1 MTWQRTLMVVGT
13 AVIALASVPACS
25 SSSTPSGAAAAP
37 DPTSRE
43 ASTAAK
49 GGEAVV
55 KRKCVT
61 CHGMNMAGA
70 VAPLPLAGV
79 TTDTRVEL
87 YPPNLT
93 PDPDTGIG
101 DATSTDPAKK
111 SYTDDLLARAIRSG
125 IDNDDLEL
133 CPEMKHFADM
143 TDFEVYSIV
152 KYLRSIPPVNQKVL
166 RSVCPPLKTK
176 DQQSAP

>member
-1 MTWQRTLMVVGT
+1 M
-13 AVIALASVPACS
+13 
-25 SSSTPSGAAAAP
+25 
-37 DPTSRE
+37 
-43 ASTAAK
+43 
-49 GGEAVV
+49 
-55 KRKCVT
+55 KRKCVI

-70 VAPLPLAGV
+70 VAALPLAGI

-93 PDPDTGIG
+93 PDPTTGIG
-101 DATSTDPAKK
+101 DAMNLDPAKK
-111 SYTDDLLARAIRSG
+111 GYTDDLLARAIRSG

-152 KYLRSIPPVNQKVL
+152 KYLRALPPVNQKVL

-176 DQQSAP
+176 DEQTSAP

>member
-1 MTWQRTLMVVGT
+1 MTWQRTLMVVGA
-13 AVIALASVPACS
+13 AVLALASLPACS
-25 SSSTPSGAAAAP
+25 SSSTPTTAAP
-37 DPTSRE
+37 DPMSRE
-43 ASTAAK
+43 AATATK

-70 VAPLPLAGV
+70 VAPLAGI
-79 TTDTRVEL
+79 TTDMRVEL
-87 YPPNLT
+87 FPPNLT
-93 PDPDTGIG
+93 SDPDTGIG
-101 DATSTDPAKK
+101 DGTSTDPNKK
-111 SYTDDLLARAIRSG
+111 SYTDDLLARAIRFG

-133 CPEMKHFADM
+133 CPQMKHFADM

-152 KYLRSIPPVNQKVL
+152 KYLRSIPPVKQRVL

-176 DQQSAP
+176 DQQTSAP